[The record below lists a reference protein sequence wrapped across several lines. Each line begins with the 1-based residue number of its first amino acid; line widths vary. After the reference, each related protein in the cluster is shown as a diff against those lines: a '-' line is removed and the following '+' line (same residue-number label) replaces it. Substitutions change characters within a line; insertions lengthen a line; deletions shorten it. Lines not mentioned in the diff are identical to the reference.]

1 MSKEFEGLGWIVS
14 LDVGSNVILIRNFR
28 ITDGLG
34 NSVIR
39 YVENVICKEGQNLP
53 SLSITVIVKL
63 LNYKRPTLE
72 ICVSI
77 TATIGATPQTTWSDI
92 NHNWNYVRQS
102 QFINVKDSLYQIR

>member
-1 MSKEFEGLGWIVS
+1 M
-14 LDVGSNVILIRNFR
+14 LIRNFR

-77 TATIGATPQTTWSDI
+77 TATIGNWGDTTDNMERHQHHRQHGATSITTEIMLD
-92 NHNWNYVRQS
+92 NHN
-102 QFINVKDSLYQIR
+102 L